1 MFDHTIQTIYYL
13 FFDFLKDLLSSVCEF
28 LRNISSN
35 KVALLKLMKFSKQ
48 SPIFK
53 ISEEEE
59 NDIFAD
65 LERVSQ
71 QYEYF
76 PITMTKTKQRP
87 NSFISLCQFAKD
99 PPQMRLNNC
108 DKFRRSFTN
117 RGLGFTFNNK
127 KADNLYKHGDN
138 IKLQLESL
146 FFNKDN
152 DPKMMH
158 SASPDEGLK
167 VLIENNMEE
176 INNYEK
182 TKVPSNVAGDM
193 KKKPVSVLVVLH
205 DPSQPANMRT
215 KSITIPLGQ
224 SSTVYITPSA
234 TETDTSGQMLG
245 ETQRECRLKQEN
257 DNLQVFREVLIN
269 SKTN

>member
-1 MFDHTIQTIYYL
+1 
-13 FFDFLKDLLSSVCEF
+13 
-28 LRNISSN
+28 
-35 KVALLKLMKFSKQ
+35 MKFYKQ
-48 SPIFK
+48 SPIFY
-53 ISEEEE
+53 ISGEEE
-59 NDIFAD
+59 NDIFAG
-65 LERVSQ
+65 LERVSP

-76 PITMTKTKQRP
+76 PRPLTTRP

-99 PPQMRLNNC
+99 PPLMRLNNC

-117 RGLGFTFNNK
+117 RGLGFTFNNQ
-127 KADNLYKHGDN
+127 KADNLYQHGN
-138 IKLQLESL
+138 NLKLQLDSL
-146 FFNKDN
+146 FFNN
-152 DPKMMH
+152 EENSRMMN
-158 SASPDEGLK
+158 SASPDDGLK

-176 INNYEK
+176 IYNYEK
-182 TKVPSNVAGDM
+182 TKVTSKNKDWNNVAGM
-193 KKKPVSVLVVLH
+193 IKLKPVSVLVVLH

-257 DNLQVFREVLIN
+257 DNLQVFREVLTN
-269 SKTN
+269 NKTSKIKPITMGF

>member
-1 MFDHTIQTIYYL
+1 
-13 FFDFLKDLLSSVCEF
+13 
-28 LRNISSN
+28 
-35 KVALLKLMKFSKQ
+35 MKFYKQ
-48 SPIFK
+48 SPVFN
-53 ISEEEE
+53 ISEKEE
-59 NDIFAD
+59 NDIFAG
-65 LERVSQ
+65 LERVSP

-76 PITMTKTKQRP
+76 PKTMTTRP

-99 PPQMRLNNC
+99 PPLMRLNNC

-127 KADNLYKHGDN
+127 KADNLYQHGDN

-146 FFNKDN
+146 FFNKDD
-152 DPKMMH
+152 DPRMMN
-158 SASPDEGLK
+158 SASPDEGLY

-176 INNYEK
+176 INNYEN
-182 TKVPSNVAGDM
+182 TKDTSNVAGDW

-257 DNLQVFREVLIN
+257 HNLHVFREVLIN
-269 SKTN
+269 SKTDKIKPMAMAF

>member
-1 MFDHTIQTIYYL
+1 MIIN
-13 FFDFLKDLLSSVCEF
+13 FFGFLNDLHSSICEF
-28 LRNISSN
+28 LRKISSD
-35 KVALLKLMKFSKQ
+35 KAALLKLMKFSRQ
-48 SPIFK
+48 SPVFNV
-53 ISEEEE
+53 SEED

-65 LERVSQ
+65 LERKSK
-71 QYEYF
+71 YF
-76 PITMTKTKQRP
+76 TKPNPTRP

-99 PPQMRLNNC
+99 PPKMSLNNC

-117 RGLGFTFNNK
+117 KGLGFTFNNK
-127 KADNLYKHGDN
+127 KAEDLYKQSDNL
-138 IKLQLESL
+138 KLQLESF
-146 FFNKDN
+146 FFNKHE
-152 DPKMMH
+152 DPKLM
-158 SASPDEGLK
+158 SSGSPDEGLN

-176 INNYEK
+176 NNHYEK
-182 TKVPSNVAGDM
+182 SKDSVND
-193 KKKPVSVLVVLH
+193 KPVSVLVVLH

-257 DNLQVFREVLIN
+257 DNLQVFREVFF
-269 SKTN
+269 

>member
-1 MFDHTIQTIYYL
+1 
-13 FFDFLKDLLSSVCEF
+13 
-28 LRNISSN
+28 
-35 KVALLKLMKFSKQ
+35 MKFSKQ
-48 SPIFK
+48 SPVYNV
-53 ISEEEE
+53 SEED
-59 NDIFAD
+59 NDIFLG
-65 LERVSQ
+65 LERVASR
-71 QYEYF
+71 YEYF
-76 PITMTKTKQRP
+76 AKPLTTRP

-99 PPQMRLNNC
+99 PPLMRLNNC

-127 KADNLYKHGDN
+127 KADNLYQHGDN

-146 FFNKDN
+146 FFNKEN
-152 DPKMMH
+152 DPMMMN
-158 SASPDEGLK
+158 SASLDEGLY

-176 INNYEK
+176 INNYEN
-182 TKVPSNVAGDM
+182 TKDTGNVAGDW
-193 KKKPVSVLVVLH
+193 KKKPISVLVVLH

-257 DNLQVFREVLIN
+257 GNLQVFREVLTN
-269 SKTN
+269 SKTNQIKLIIMAFENC

>member
-1 MFDHTIQTIYYL
+1 
-13 FFDFLKDLLSSVCEF
+13 
-28 LRNISSN
+28 
-35 KVALLKLMKFSKQ
+35 MKFSKQ
-48 SPIFK
+48 SPVYNV
-53 ISEEEE
+53 SEED
-59 NDIFAD
+59 NDIFLG
-65 LERVSQ
+65 LERVASR
-71 QYEYF
+71 YEYF
-76 PITMTKTKQRP
+76 AKPLTTRP

-99 PPQMRLNNC
+99 PPLMRLNNC

-127 KADNLYKHGDN
+127 KADNLYQHGDN
-138 IKLQLESL
+138 IKLQLETF
-146 FFNKDN
+146 FFNKDD
-152 DPKMMH
+152 DPKMMN

-182 TKVPSNVAGDM
+182 TKVTTQEKVTVNVAGM
-193 KKKPVSVLVVLH
+193 IKQKPVSVLVVLH

-257 DNLQVFREVLIN
+257 DNLQVFREVLTN
-269 SKTN
+269 NKTN